1 MKELLKAS
9 SPIIVETVIG
19 FGIFKLLDICFSFIY
34 NHFGKTGLY
43 VSTFT
48 TLIVIG
54 TIINYVVHKAESEE
68 AKTK

>member
-9 SPIIVETVIG
+9 IPIIVETVIG

-34 NHFGKTGLY
+34 NHFEKTGLY